1 MARLFLLLPLA
12 LLACSQQSAETHTA
26 AVVLPT
32 PAQTTTAQAA
42 PPLTETFETGSKGA
56 YATADE
62 ALPSGSWHF
71 VEALIG
77 TSDQDHKDGLRAAR
91 LRAGGRL
98 GMNFDAP
105 TGVRTIRISSA
116 SYGTDPASTWELW
129 LSQDGGRRYARVGQP
144 VRTAGAGLLTTT
156 FTVPQA
162 ALVRLEIRKVD
173 TGKGRLNI
181 DDIELLSTSSGT
193 TAPPP
198 SPTTQSPSPSVP
210 TQTPKPPRPQ
220 DPTSDPNLLLGN
232 PSGATTSLSTPSN
245 YLMTKPQYTLGYNAQ
260 RGTPTWV
267 SWHLSKAEMGSAP
280 RQDDFRPDPAL
291 PRQFYQVTPK
301 SYSGSGFD
309 KGHNCPSADRTYT
322 LDDNSATFLMTN
334 MIPQAPNN
342 NQRTWSALEEY
353 GRSLV
358 KQGKE
363 IYIVMG
369 SYGRGGVGA
378 NGPATTIDQGRV
390 TVPKRVWKVLVVLP
404 EGANDLQRIAAG
416 QARIIAIDTPN
427 DNSVSPNWGQYRVSL
442 DALEAA
448 TGLDM
453 LSALP
458 VAAQTRLQAGVDAG
472 PTR

>member
-1 MARLFLLLPLA
+1 MARLLLLLPVA
-12 LLACSQQSAETHTA
+12 LLACSQQSAETRTA

-32 PAQTTTAQAA
+32 PAQTATAQAA

-62 ALPSGSWHF
+62 ALPSGSWRF
-71 VEALIG
+71 AEALIG
-77 TSDQDHKDGLRAAR
+77 TSDQDHKDGQRAAR
-91 LRAGGRL
+91 LREGGRL

-162 ALVRLEIRKVD
+162 GPVRLEIRKAD

-181 DDIELLSTSSGT
+181 DDIELLSNGSSASTPAPTSPT
-193 TAPPP
+193 P
-198 SPTTQSPSPSVP
+198 SPTPTPQSPSPSAP
-210 TQTPKPPRPQ
+210 TQ
-220 DPTSDPNLLLGN
+220 DPSLLLGN
-232 PSGATTSLSTPSN
+232 PSGATASLSTPNN
-245 YLMTKPQYTLGYNAQ
+245 YLLVKPQYTLSYNAQ

-358 KQGKE
+358 RQGKE

-378 NGPATTIDQGRV
+378 NGAATTIDQGHV

-404 EGANDLQRIAAG
+404 EGTDDLRRIAAG

-427 DNSVSPNWGQYRVSL
+427 DNSVSPNWGQYRVSV

-448 TGLDM
+448 TGLDL

-458 VAAQTRLQAGVDAG
+458 VAAQTRLQVGVDTG
-472 PTR
+472 STR

>member
-1 MARLFLLLPLA
+1 
-12 LLACSQQSAETHTA
+12 
-26 AVVLPT
+26 
-32 PAQTTTAQAA
+32 
-42 PPLTETFETGSKGA
+42 
-56 YATADE
+56 
-62 ALPSGSWHF
+62 
-71 VEALIG
+71 
-77 TSDQDHKDGLRAAR
+77 
-91 LRAGGRL
+91 
-98 GMNFDAP
+98 MNFDAP

-162 ALVRLEIRKVD
+162 GPVRLEIRKAD

-181 DDIELLSTSSGT
+181 DDIELLRNGSSASTP
-193 TAPPP
+193 APTSPTP
-198 SPTTQSPSPSVP
+198 SPTPTPQSPSPSAP
-210 TQTPKPPRPQ
+210 TQ
-220 DPTSDPNLLLGN
+220 DPNLLLGN
-232 PSGATTSLSTPSN
+232 PSGATASLSTPNN
-245 YLMTKPQYTLGYNAQ
+245 YLLVKPQYTLSYNAQ

-358 KQGKE
+358 RQGKE

-378 NGPATTIDQGRV
+378 NGAATTIDQGHV

-404 EGANDLQRIAAG
+404 EGTDDLRRIAAG

-427 DNSVSPNWGQYRVSL
+427 DNSVSPNWGQYRVSV

-448 TGLDM
+448 TGLDL

-458 VAAQTRLQAGVDAG
+458 VAAQTRLQVGVDTG
-472 PTR
+472 STR